1 MAFKIDKLKT
11 KYKNLAIAK
20 LKNQNM
26 EIEKFKNTI
35 QDCNLNFLVGSGLS
49 VPYFSTLGNIE
60 TLLTDLE
67 KNTILTQDEKI
78 IIRASIL
85 GKYFKTV
92 ISKNPQIIDETVSD
106 VSRDE
111 TLENYKNFLVYLNT
125 IVLKRKS
132 TILNKQV
139 NIFTT
144 NIDVFFEKALEATQ
158 LEYNDGFYGRFNP
171 IFNLT
176 NFKKSLFKKSLH
188 YDNTSEI
195 PVFNLLKVHGSL
207 TWETESDNIVFS
219 NLRAIKAVQIK
230 FDNIESNLI
239 DFDTLARIDTHFTTE
254 VKSMAIAPEYLEF
267 LEEYKKFAV
276 VNPTKEK
283 FQDTILNLQYYE
295 LLRLF
300 SNELEKENTILI
312 VFGFSMA
319 DEHIREI
326 LTRAANSNPT
336 LTIKIFAYDNSAKL
350 QIEANLKKGSAA
362 IRYNNIE
369 VIENDDSSK
378 NFDFKTFNDDLLKGI
393 LDKID

>member
-1 MAFKIDKLKT
+1 MEIDKL
-11 KYKNLAIAK
+11 
-20 LKNQNM
+20 
-26 EIEKFKNTI
+26 KNTI
-35 QDCNLNFLVGSGLS
+35 QDCNLNFLFGSGLS

-60 TLLTDLE
+60 VLLTDLE
-67 KNTILTQDEKI
+67 KDRKLSNDQKT

-85 GKYFKTV
+85 GKYFSTV
-92 ISKNPQIIDETVSD
+92 IKKNPQIIDDSITD
-106 VSRDE
+106 IGRDE
-111 TLENYKNFLVYLNT
+111 TLKNYKDFLINLNT

-139 NIFTT
+139 NLFTT
-144 NIDVFFEKALEATQ
+144 NIDIFFEKALEVTQ

-207 TWETESDNIVFS
+207 TWETKKDNVIFS
-219 NLRAIKAVQIK
+219 NLNAIRTVQEK
-230 FDNIESNLI
+230 YDLVESELI
-239 DFDTLARIDTHFTTE
+239 DFDSKAEISGHFTTE
-254 VKSMAIAPEYLEF
+254 VARKTLSTNHTAY
-267 LEEYKKFAV
+267 LEEYSKFAV

-326 LTRAANSNPT
+326 ILRAANSNPT
-336 LTIKIFAYDNSAKL
+336 LTIKIFAYDSNAKGD
-350 QIEANLKKGSAA
+350 IEANLKKGSAT

-369 VIENDDSSK
+369 LIEPEDPDK
-378 NFDFKTFNDDLLKGI
+378 YDFKTFNKSVIKAI
-393 LDKID
+393 LEKID

>member
-1 MAFKIDKLKT
+1 MD
-11 KYKNLAIAK
+11 
-20 LKNQNM
+20 
-26 EIEKFKNTI
+26 IEKFKNTM

-60 TLLTDLE
+60 VLLTELE
-67 KNTILTQDEKI
+67 RNKTLSEDEKT

-92 ISKNPQIIDETVSD
+92 ISKNPQIIDETITD
-106 VSRDE
+106 VKRDE
-111 TLENYKNFLVYLNT
+111 VLSNYKNFLVYLNT

-144 NIDVFFEKALEATQ
+144 NIDVFFEKALETSQ

-176 NFKKSLFKKSLH
+176 NFKNSLFKKSLH

-207 TWETESDNIVFS
+207 TWETDRDNIIYS
-219 NLRAIKAVQIK
+219 GLRAIDSVQVK
-230 FDNIESNLI
+230 FDDVESDLI
-239 DFDTLARIDTHFTTE
+239 DFDTSATIDTHFATE
-254 VKSMAIAPEYLEF
+254 VKGKTILPTYGKF

-326 LTRAANSNPT
+326 VTRAANSNPT

-350 QIEANLKKGSAA
+350 DIEDNLKKGSAT

-369 VIENDDSSK
+369 VIEIDDTSK
-378 NFDFKTFNDDLLKGI
+378 YFDFKTFNAEFLKAI

>member
-1 MAFKIDKLKT
+1 MD
-11 KYKNLAIAK
+11 
-20 LKNQNM
+20 
-26 EIEKFKNTI
+26 IEQYKNTI
-35 QDCNLNFLVGSGLS
+35 QDCNLNFLVGSGMS

-60 TLLTDLE
+60 VLLTDLE
-67 KNTILTQDEKI
+67 RNTTLTSDEKI

-85 GKYFKTV
+85 GKYFKSV
-92 ISKNPQIIDETVSD
+92 ILKNPEIIDDSKPDDE
-106 VSRDE
+106 RDSV
-111 TLENYKNFLVYLNT
+111 LQNYCDFLVNLNT

-144 NIDVFFEKALEATQ
+144 NIDVFFEKALENAQ
-158 LEYNDGFYGRFNP
+158 LEYNDGFYGRYKP
-171 IFNLT
+171 VFNLT

-195 PVFNLLKVHGSL
+195 PVFNLLKLHGSL
-207 TWETESDNIVFS
+207 TWETNGDRIVFS
-219 NLRAIKAVQIK
+219 NLQS
-230 FDNIESNLI
+230 IESVKLKFEQIESDLI
-239 DFDTLARIDTHFTTE
+239 DFNTSDTIYTHFTDA
-254 VKSMAIAPEYLEF
+254 VKAKSIKAEYSDF

-283 FQDTILNLQYYE
+283 FKDTILNLQYYE

-319 DEHIREI
+319 DEHIRDI
-326 LTRAANSNPT
+326 ITRAANSNPT
-336 LTIKIFAYDNSAKL
+336 LTIKVFAYNTKAKSE
-350 QIEANLKKGSAA
+350 IEENIKKGSAS

-369 VIENDDSSK
+369 VIEHDDSAK
-378 NFDFKTFNDDLLKGI
+378 NYDLKTFNEDFLKAI
-393 LDKID
+393 LEKID

>member
-1 MAFKIDKLKT
+1 MDID
-11 KYKNLAIAK
+11 
-20 LKNQNM
+20 
-26 EIEKFKNTI
+26 KFKNTI
-35 QDCNLNFLVGSGLS
+35 QDCNLNFLMGSGLS

-60 TLLTDLE
+60 VLLTELE
-67 KNTILTQDEKI
+67 RNQTLNGDEKT

-85 GKYFKTV
+85 GKYFKSV
-92 ISKNPQIIDETVSD
+92 ISKNPQIIDETITD
-106 VSRDE
+106 VTRDDV
-111 TLENYKNFLVYLNT
+111 LANYRNFLVYLNT

-144 NIDVFFEKALEATQ
+144 NIDVFFEKALENSQ

-176 NFKKSLFKKSLH
+176 NFKNSLFKKSLH

-207 TWETESDNIVFS
+207 TWESNKDNIIYS
-219 NLRAIKAVQIK
+219 ALRAIDSVQTK
-230 FDNIESNLI
+230 FDAVESYLI
-239 DFDTLARIDTHFTTE
+239 DFDTSATIDSYFTTE
-254 VKSMAIAPEYLEF
+254 VKRKTNSATYADF

-283 FQDTILNLQYYE
+283 FQDTTLNLQYYE

-326 LTRAANSNPT
+326 ITRAANSNPT
-336 LTIKIFAYDNSAKL
+336 LTIKIFAYNNNAKL
-350 QIEANLKKGSAA
+350 EIEANLRKGNAT

-369 VIENDDSSK
+369 VLETDDSAK
-378 NFDFKTFNDDLLKGI
+378 KFDFKTFNEEFLHAI
-393 LDKID
+393 LNKID

>member
-1 MAFKIDKLKT
+1 MD
-11 KYKNLAIAK
+11 
-20 LKNQNM
+20 
-26 EIEKFKNTI
+26 IEKFKNTI

-60 TLLTDLE
+60 VLLTDLE
-67 KNTILTQDEKI
+67 RNKTLSENEKTIV
-78 IIRASIL
+78 RASIL

-92 ISKNPQIIDETVSD
+92 ISKNPQIIDETITD
-106 VSRDE
+106 VKRDE
-111 TLENYKNFLVYLNT
+111 VLTNYKNFLVYLNT

-144 NIDVFFEKALEATQ
+144 NIDVFFEKALEISQ

-176 NFKKSLFKKSLH
+176 NFKNSLFKKSLH

-207 TWETESDNIVFS
+207 TWETDRDNIIYS
-219 NLRAIKAVQIK
+219 GLRAISSVQVK
-230 FDNIESNLI
+230 FDNVESDLI
-239 DFDTLARIDTHFTTE
+239 DFDTSATIDTHFTTE
-254 VKSMAIAPEYLEF
+254 VKGKTILPTYEEF
-267 LEEYKKFAV
+267 LKEYKKFAV

-326 LTRAANSNPT
+326 VTRAANSNPT
-336 LTIKIFAYDNSAKL
+336 LTIKVFAYDNSAKL
-350 QIEANLKKGSAA
+350 DIEANLKKGSAT

-369 VIENDDSSK
+369 VIEIDDTSK
-378 NFDFKTFNDDLLKGI
+378 HFDFKTFNEEFLKAI

>member
-1 MAFKIDKLKT
+1 MDIERFKD
-11 KYKNLAIAK
+11 
-20 LKNQNM
+20 
-26 EIEKFKNTI
+26 TI
-35 QDCNLNFLVGSGLS
+35 QDSNLNFLVGSGLS

-60 TLLTDLE
+60 ILLTDLE
-67 KNTILTQDEKI
+67 NNTSLSPDEKT

-92 ISKNPQIIDETVSD
+92 ISKNPQIIDETTTD
-106 VSRDE
+106 VSRDKV
-111 TLENYKNFLVYLNT
+111 LEQYKNFLIYLNT

-158 LEYNDGFYGRFNP
+158 LEYNDGFYGRFKP
-171 IFNLT
+171 VFNLT

-207 TWETESDNIVFS
+207 TWETDSDNIVYS
-219 NLRAIKAVQIK
+219 NLKAINSVQTK
-230 FDNIESNLI
+230 FNDVESDLI
-239 DFDTLARIDTHFTTE
+239 DFDNSATIDAHFASS
-254 VKSMAIAPEYLEF
+254 VKSKTITPSYLAF
-267 LEEYKKFAV
+267 LTEYKKFAV

-312 VFGFSMA
+312 IFGFSMA

-326 LTRAANSNPT
+326 IMRAANSNPT
-336 LTIKIFAYDNSAKL
+336 LTIKIFAYDNSSKV
-350 QIEANLKKGSAA
+350 QIEGNLKKGSPT

-369 VIENDDSSK
+369 VIEHDDSSTK
-378 NFDFKTFNDDLLKGI
+378 KFDFETFNTELLKRI

>member
-1 MAFKIDKLKT
+1 MDID
-11 KYKNLAIAK
+11 NL
-20 LKNQNM
+20 
-26 EIEKFKNTI
+26 KNTI
-35 QDCNLNFLVGSGLS
+35 QDCNLNFLFGSGLS

-60 TLLTDLE
+60 VLLTDLDRN
-67 KNTILTQDEKI
+67 KTLTTDEKI

-85 GKYFKTV
+85 GKYFKNV
-92 ISKNPQIIDETVSD
+92 IRKNPQIIDDTVIDKKRDD
-106 VSRDE
+106 VL
-111 TLENYKNFLVYLNT
+111 TNYKNFLTYLNT

-139 NIFTT
+139 NLFTT
-144 NIDVFFEKALEATQ
+144 NIDVFFEKALESCQ

-176 NFKKSLFKKSLH
+176 NFKNSLFKKSLH

-207 TWETESDNIVFS
+207 TWETNCDNIIYS
-219 NLRAIKAVQIK
+219 DLRAITTVEDK
-230 FDNIESNLI
+230 FNFVEADLI
-239 DFDTLARIDTHFTTE
+239 DFDKSATIDSHFTTE
-254 VKSMAIAPEYLEF
+254 VKGKTNLTSYSDF

-300 SNELEKENTILI
+300 SNELEKENTLLV
-312 VFGFSMA
+312 VFGFSIA

-326 LTRAANSNPT
+326 ITRAANSNPT
-336 LTIKIFAYDNSAKL
+336 LTIKIFAYDSNAKNE
-350 QIEANLKKGSAA
+350 IESNLKRGSAT

-369 VIENDDSSK
+369 VIETNGSSK
-378 NFDFKTFNDDLLKGI
+378 NFDFNTFNEEFLKAI

>member
-1 MAFKIDKLKT
+1 MEIDKL
-11 KYKNLAIAK
+11 
-20 LKNQNM
+20 
-26 EIEKFKNTI
+26 KNTI
-35 QDCNLNFLVGSGLS
+35 QDCNLNFLFGSGLS

-60 TLLTDLE
+60 VLLTDLE
-67 KNTILTQDEKI
+67 EERTLNDAQKS
-78 IIRASIL
+78 IIRASVL
-85 GKYFKTV
+85 GKYFNTV
-92 ISKNPQIIDETVSD
+92 IKKNPQIIDNGITD
-106 VSRDE
+106 ALRDE
-111 TLENYKNFLVYLNT
+111 TLQNYKDFLIDLNT

-139 NIFTT
+139 NLFTT
-144 NIDVFFEKALEATQ
+144 NIDIFFEKALEETQ

-207 TWETESDNIVFS
+207 TWETKNDNVIFS
-219 NLRAIKAVQIK
+219 NLNAIGAVQDK
-230 FDNIESNLI
+230 YDLIESELI
-239 DFDTLARIDTHFTTE
+239 DFDNTAKISGHFKAEVASKTLSPNHTA
-254 VKSMAIAPEYLEF
+254 F
-267 LEEYKKFAV
+267 LEEYAKFAV

-300 SNELEKENTILI
+300 SNELEKENTILM

-326 LTRAANSNPT
+326 ILRAANSNPT
-336 LTIKIFAYDNSAKL
+336 LTIKIFAYDSNAKSD
-350 QIEANLKKGSAA
+350 IDANLKKGSAT

-369 VIENDDSSK
+369 LIEPEDPEK
-378 NFDFKTFNDDLLKGI
+378 FDFKTFNKSVIKAI
-393 LDKID
+393 LEKID

>member
-1 MAFKIDKLKT
+1 VHAKKDNIEQKT
-11 KYKNLAIAK
+11 TKQI
-20 LKNQNM
+20 M
-26 EIEKFKNTI
+26 DIEKYKNTI

-60 TLLTDLE
+60 VLLTELDR
-67 KNTILTQDEKI
+67 NTTLTSDEKT

-92 ISKNPQIIDETVSD
+92 ISKNPQIIDETIPD
-106 VSRDE
+106 ASRDE
-111 TLENYKNFLVYLNT
+111 VLANYKNFLVYLNT

-139 NIFTT
+139 NLFTT
-144 NIDVFFEKALEATQ
+144 NIDVFFEKALESNQ

-171 IFNLT
+171 TFNLT
-176 NFKKSLFKKSLH
+176 NFKNSLFKKSLH

-207 TWETESDNIVFS
+207 TWESDKGNIVYS
-219 NLRAIKAVQIK
+219 GLRAIDDVQVKFNAV
-230 FDNIESNLI
+230 ESDLI
-239 DFDTLARIDTHFTTE
+239 DFNTSAAIDTHFTTE
-254 VKSMAIAPEYLEF
+254 VKSKTISSNYSEF

-326 LTRAANSNPT
+326 VTRAANSNPT
-336 LTIKIFAYDNSAKL
+336 LTIKVFAYDNSAKVE
-350 QIEANLKKGSAA
+350 IEANLKKGSAA

-369 VIENDDSSK
+369 VIEIEDTTK
-378 NFDFKTFNDDLLKGI
+378 KFDFKTFNDEFLKAI

>member
-1 MAFKIDKLKT
+1 MDLDKLK
-11 KYKNLAIAK
+11 
-20 LKNQNM
+20 
-26 EIEKFKNTI
+26 NTL
-35 QDCNLNFLVGSGLS
+35 QDSNLNFLVGSGLS

-67 KNTILTQDEKI
+67 KDIVLSSDEKI

-92 ISKNPQIIDETVSD
+92 ISRNLKIIDDTIVD
-106 VSRDE
+106 VPRDE
-111 TLENYKNFLVYLNT
+111 SLSHYKDFLIYLNT

-139 NIFTT
+139 NLFTT

-158 LEYNDGFYGRFNP
+158 LEYNDGFYGRFKP
-171 IFNLT
+171 VFNLT

-207 TWETESDNIVFS
+207 TWQTDSDNIVFS
-219 NLRAIKAVQIK
+219 DLNAIETVQSK
-230 FDNIESNLI
+230 LDVIEADLI
-239 DFDTLARIDTHFTTE
+239 DFDETSSIKATFISK
-254 VKSMAIAPEYLEF
+254 VKGKSIKAGHAAF
-267 LEEYKKFAV
+267 LEAYKIFAV

-312 VFGFSMA
+312 VYGFSMA

-326 LTRAANSNPT
+326 VLRAANSNPT
-336 LTIKIFAYDNSAKL
+336 LTIKIFAYNDDAKL
-350 QIEANLKKGSAA
+350 QIELNLRKGSAA

-369 VIENDDSSK
+369 VFSPDETTK
-378 NFDFKTFNDDLLKGI
+378 PYDFKTFNSEI
-393 LDKID
+393 LGKILEKID

>member
-1 MAFKIDKLKT
+1 
-11 KYKNLAIAK
+11 
-20 LKNQNM
+20 M
-26 EIEKFKNTI
+26 EIMDIEKFKNTI

-60 TLLTDLE
+60 VLLTELE
-67 KNTILTQDEKI
+67 RNKTLTEDEKT

-92 ISKNPQIIDETVSD
+92 ISQNPQIIDDTITD
-106 VSRDE
+106 VKRDE
-111 TLENYKNFLVYLNT
+111 VLTNYKNFLVYLNT

-132 TILNKQV
+132 TILNKQI

-144 NIDVFFEKALEATQ
+144 NIDVFFEKALEISQ

-176 NFKKSLFKKSLH
+176 NFKNSLFKKSLH

-207 TWETESDNIVFS
+207 TWETNRDNIIFS
-219 NLRAIKAVQIK
+219 GLRAISSVQIK
-230 FDNIESNLI
+230 FDVVESDLI
-239 DFDTLARIDTHFTTE
+239 DFDTSATIDTHFTTK
-254 VKSMAIAPEYLEF
+254 VKAKSILSTYSDF
-267 LEEYKKFAV
+267 LGEYKKFAV

-326 LTRAANSNPT
+326 VTRAANSNPT
-336 LTIKIFAYDNSAKL
+336 LIIKIFAYDNSAKL
-350 QIEANLKKGSAA
+350 DIESNLKKGSAA

-369 VIENDDSSK
+369 VIEIDDTTK
-378 NFDFKTFNDDLLKGI
+378 HFDFETFNEEFLKAI